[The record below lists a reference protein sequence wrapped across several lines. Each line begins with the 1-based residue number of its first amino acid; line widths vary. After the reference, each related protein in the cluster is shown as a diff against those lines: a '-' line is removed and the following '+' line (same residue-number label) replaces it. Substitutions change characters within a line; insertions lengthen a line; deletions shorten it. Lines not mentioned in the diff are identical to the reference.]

1 MLIFKGVRANAPY
14 VAGQVSEDRVVI
26 GYNFYRHIL
35 SGIDEGNV
43 LQAIQTMM
51 VALVPLSRASQ
62 WLGRDNGDYGG
73 GCFDVW
79 GLWQA
84 K

>member
-1 MLIFKGVRANAPY
+1 
-14 VAGQVSEDRVVI
+14 
-26 GYNFYRHIL
+26 
-35 SGIDEGNV
+35 